1 MFRTLFFGIA
11 FLGLA
16 ASAAQAQNRPPVQ
29 PVRRQPTERVSPV
42 PGVTLPAGVGQGKA
56 EPVPVPTQ
64 VLPNHPLPQPTVP
77 TGQVSVGPLDSGQV
91 KPAAQPRPA
100 TPSARPQRRR
110 P

>member
-1 MFRTLFFGIA
+1 MSRTLFFGIA

-29 PVRRQPTERVSPV
+29 PVRRQPTERVSPM

-56 EPVPVPTQ
+56 EPVPAPTQ
-64 VLPNHPLPQPTVP
+64 VLPGHPLPQPSVP
-77 TGQVSVGPLDSGQV
+77 SGQVSVGPLDSGQV
-91 KPAAQPRPA
+91 KPAERPRPA
-100 TPSARPQRRR
+100 TPARNPRRR